1 MRSFKHNEIYCTQL
15 FLYELWTLPKPIT
28 PSYFQCDWRMR
39 EIHSLFS
46 PHVIPTCTH
55 IYNMCIIWHYKGIHR
70 LEIASHQVSLCI
82 CIYLHVEFVML
93 TMINLRKT
101 KNGSLVYLS
110 LHFLKI
116 FQVYY
121 SFFGAPIH
129 IRFGW
134 TNHYIRVP
142 RFYLSSF
149 LHVDMTTPPNQ

>member
-1 MRSFKHNEIYCTQL
+1 
-15 FLYELWTLPKPIT
+15 
-28 PSYFQCDWRMR
+28 MR

-70 LEIASHQVSLCI
+70 LELASHQVSLIYSMCIIWYCKGIHRLELASHQVSLCI

>member
-1 MRSFKHNEIYCTQL
+1 MKFIALNY
-15 FLYELWTLPKPIT
+15 
-28 PSYFQCDWRMR
+28 SYMNFEHYQSLLCHRIFNVIR
-39 EIHSLFS
+39 ERGIFTRFFH
-46 PHVIPTCTH
+46 PMWYQHPH
-55 IYNMCIIWHYKGIHR
+55 IYTTCVSFDTIKASIAYR
-70 LEIASHQVSLCI
+70 LEIARHQVSLCI

-93 TMINLRKT
+93 TKINLRKT

-134 TNHYIRVP
+134 TNHYIKVP

-149 LHVDMTTPPNQ
+149 LHVDMTIPPNQ